1 MAQDAVR
8 PAGPPLPV
16 ELSVVVVNF
25 NTGPLLGECLASVR
39 RFAGDVAL
47 EVLVVDNASTD
58 GSAGVLREH
67 PEVQG
72 LRNPTNVGF
81 ARAVN
86 QALAVAKG
94 RSVLLLNP
102 DTRIESP
109 VFRRLL
115 AFAEAHPGAG
125 IVGPRL
131 VNPDGTLQPSAYRF
145 PTLVQAAG
153 TVLGLKRLV
162 PVGWLRA
169 RAGRWLGRWFG
180 QLDPHRTPR
189 PVDLVTGACMLVR
202 REVLD
207 AIGGLD
213 PRFFLYFE
221 EKDYCLR
228 ARRAGFGTY
237 FDPSTEVI
245 HTIGGSSRQDPMVTV
260 VERCRSMRQYHDKH
274 GGAATRLVLRGL
286 FLGGGLVRLAGALLR
301 GDRRGARAWREVVGF
316 AFRARIDR

>member
-1 MAQDAVR
+1 MTPDPVR
-8 PAGPPLPV
+8 PIIPSPPV
-16 ELSVVVVNF
+16 ELSVVIVNF
-25 NTGPLLGECLASVR
+25 NAGRLLGECVASVR

-47 EVLVVDNASTD
+47 ELLVVDNASTD
-58 GSAGVLREH
+58 ASLDILREY
-67 PEVQG
+67 PEVQC

-94 RSVLLLNP
+94 RDVLLLNP

-109 VFRRLL
+109 VFRQLL
-115 AFAEAHPGAG
+115 AFAETHPGAG

-131 VNPDGTLQPSAYRF
+131 VNPDGTLQTSAYRF
-145 PTLVQAAG
+145 PTMVQAAG
-153 TVLGLKRLV
+153 TILGLKRLV
-162 PVGWLRA
+162 PIRWLRA
-169 RAGRWLGRWFG
+169 RAGRSLGHYFG
-180 QLDPHRTPR
+180 QLDPHVTPR
-189 PVDLVTGACMLVR
+189 QVDLVTGACMLVR
-202 REVLD
+202 RQVMD

-228 ARRAGFGTY
+228 ARGAGFGTY
-237 FDPSTEVI
+237 FDPSAEVV
-245 HTIGGSSRQDPMVTV
+245 HAVGGSSRGDPMITV

-286 FLGGGLVRLAGALLR
+286 FLGGGLARLAGALLL
-301 GDRRGARAWREVVGF
+301 GDRRAMRAWWVVVGF
-316 AFRARIDR
+316 AFRRGIDR